1 MCLAA
6 FSIGVSDRF
15 PLVLAANRDEHFDR
29 PTAALDWWTPVP
41 DGPRVLSG
49 RDLEAGGTWLGLS
62 ERGRLAL
69 LTNVREPA
77 LTSSSAPSRGGIV
90 TDWLVSRESIAD
102 FRARHAARAYNG
114 YNLIAADVSTGDWAW
129 TSNRVGET
137 STLYPGIYG
146 VSNAA
151 LDTPWPKLR
160 ALKARL
166 GAAVAAADA
175 LSRNG
180 MSCSADLLALS
191 LLRALADK
199 HPAPDELLPATGV
212 PRETERT
219 LSSAFIDAHERRY
232 GTRSSSVVISEA
244 APEGMLTH
252 VYELTHATAAAKERP
267 DSHLLSPPSSIDDDA
282 RLLNCLPAMVRTTL
296 KDWPP
301 AAW

>member
-15 PLVLAANRDEHFDR
+15 PLVLAANRDEHFAR

-41 DGPRVLSG
+41 EGPRVLSG

-69 LTNVREPA
+69 LTNVREPG

-90 TDWLVSRESIAD
+90 TDWLVSQESIAE
-102 FRARHAARAYNG
+102 FRARHGARAYNG

-129 TSNRVGET
+129 TSNRVDQIG
-137 STLYPGIYG
+137 TLYPGIYG

-199 HPAPDELLPATGV
+199 HLAPDELLPTTGV
-212 PRETERT
+212 SRESERT
-219 LSSAFIDAHERRY
+219 LSAAFIDARDRGY
-232 GTRSSSVVISEA
+232 GTRSSSVVISEITH
-244 APEGMLTH
+244 EGALTH
-252 VYELTHATAAAKERP
+252 VYEMTHATGPDDERP
-267 DSHLLSPPSSIDDDA
+267 DRHLLSPPSSIDDDA
-282 RLLNCLPAMVRTTL
+282 RLLNCLPALVRVSL
-296 KDWPP
+296 KNWAQ
-301 AAW
+301 AA